1 MCYVI
6 LGPRKIAPVDV
17 QSKPISLE
25 TAMVIISSLME
36 NLFQPAATRAI
47 FCCYRRRVFFE
58 NCRVVKTFAEK
69 SVVRNSPR

>member
-1 MCYVI
+1 MSYVI

-36 NLFQPAATRAI
+36 NLF
-47 FCCYRRRVFFE
+47 
-58 NCRVVKTFAEK
+58 
-69 SVVRNSPR
+69 